1 MSFVPVSICSFRPT
15 LFQFHTVGIS
25 TILYWA
31 GVLISQELVQTS
43 FLGCLTWASRL
54 PLCRVLLPF
63 TTLRWVWPILNQT
76 MEIRENKFLYVA
88 TNSIISSNNR
98 GNFKSCSIY
107 NSGNCN
113 GSISSNRSASFS
125 RRDDISSISVST
137 SSNKIV
143 RAVVITAF

>member
-1 MSFVPVSICSFRPT
+1 
-15 LFQFHTVGIS
+15 
-25 TILYWA
+25 
-31 GVLISQELVQTS
+31 
-43 FLGCLTWASRL
+43 
-54 PLCRVLLPF
+54 
-63 TTLRWVWPILNQT
+63 